1 MAALYRAADIM
12 VVTPFRDGMNLVA
25 KEYVACRYDNDGALV
40 LSEFAGAANELR
52 QAWLINP
59 YDINGM
65 KDAIVEAARAEPK
78 EITRRMKA
86 MRKQVR
92 ENDVVSRANRFLEER
107 DAGRASTPKKLRPVR
122 CPVDASGPVRLI
134 QRGWDRQIVV
144 EGTRW

>member
-1 MAALYRAADIM
+1 
-12 VVTPFRDGMNLVA
+12 MNLVA

-92 ENDVVSRANRFLEER
+92 ENDVASWANRFLEELEAAR
-107 DAGRASTPKKLRPVR
+107 PSHSKKLRPVR
-122 CPVDASGPVRLI
+122 
-134 QRGWDRQIVV
+134 
-144 EGTRW
+144 